1 MSLSINPMQTT
12 NALGGFSIS
21 STGYVQGEAIDEP
34 AVRFQLAGGVIA
46 SSETL
51 PMWGAIALYENLP
64 TDANYVLGST
74 VGRALTNAA
83 VAGFSVFNQAH
94 AWINTPQS
102 PVPTGQVGQTTNF
115 YRFGSLA
122 KIPVAIEAALA
133 ATLLTGATNVQ
144 VSWDFTNQKLIA
156 YSAGIGALPCKII
169 GLNIGNS
176 KTVSYSGGNTTWNNS
191 GSVALIQI

>member
-1 MSLSINPMQTT
+1 
-12 NALGGFSIS
+12 
-21 STGYVQGEAIDEP
+21 
-34 AVRFQLAGGVIA
+34 
-46 SSETL
+46 
-51 PMWGAIALYENLP
+51 
-64 TDANYVLGST
+64 
-74 VGRALTNAA
+74 
-83 VAGFSVFNQAH
+83 
-94 AWINTPQS
+94 
-102 PVPTGQVGQTTNF
+102 
-115 YRFGSLA
+115 LA